1 MGCGTGR
8 DSLYFAEKGFQVDAF
23 DFSQNA
29 LNGLQMFS
37 KEKGLDVHT
46 ILGSVREYIF
56 IQDHYDVIYACNSLH
71 YFNEKDMRDIVQKL
85 KTSLR
90 KGGYIFIRVKSIH
103 DRDFGKG
110 ERIGNNFYKNGEDIK
125 YYFESHFLQELFDD
139 FEILEIR
146 ELQDTHNKISGETT
160 MNGFI
165 DIIAR
170 KS

>member
-1 MGCGTGR
+1 
-8 DSLYFAEKGFQVDAF
+8 
-23 DFSQNA
+23 
-29 LNGLQMFS
+29 
-37 KEKGLDVHT
+37 
-46 ILGSVREYIF
+46 
-56 IQDHYDVIYACNSLH
+56 
-71 YFNEKDMRDIVQKL
+71 MRDIVQKL

-90 KGGYIFIRVKSIH
+90 KWWYIFIRVKSIH
-103 DRDFGKG
+103 DRDFWKW

-160 MNGFI
+160 MNWFI